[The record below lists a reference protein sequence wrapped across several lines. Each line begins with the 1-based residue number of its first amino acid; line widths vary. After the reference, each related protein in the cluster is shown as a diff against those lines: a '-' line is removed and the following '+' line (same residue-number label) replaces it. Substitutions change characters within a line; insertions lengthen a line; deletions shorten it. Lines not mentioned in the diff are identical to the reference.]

1 MELFWQTIA
10 DYNTMTWAVQALIV
24 LAAVVLT
31 ARLYLR
37 PTHRMKT
44 AMKCFLAFLNAWIAV
59 AYYLVSCDARA
70 YSGVMA
76 FFWGVMAAVWIYDAV
91 VGYTTFERTY
101 KHDKFAFA
109 LYLMPFLYPLISHL
123 RGLDFPMTT
132 SPVMPCTV
140 AIFTIGLMLSFSK
153 RINLFVVL
161 FLCHWSLIGFSKVYF
176 FGIPEDLLLASALVP
191 ALYLFFK
198 EYIDVNFRRNTKPDL
213 RVMNMLL
220 LAMCS
225 GLGVFFAAT
234 IWQQLV
240 GMAG

>member
-10 DYNTMTWAVQALIV
+10 GYNALTWPVQSLIV

-31 ARLYLR
+31 VWLYRR
-37 PTHRMKT
+37 PTHRVKT
-44 AMKCFLAFLNAWIAV
+44 AMKYFLAFLNAWIAV

-91 VGYTTFERTY
+91 VGCTTFERTY
-101 KHDKFAFA
+101 KHDKFAFV
-109 LYLMPFLYPLISHL
+109 LYLMPFAYPLISYW
-123 RGLDFPMTT
+123 RGLEFPMTT

-161 FLCHWSLIGFSKVYF
+161 FLCHWSLIGFSKVCF
-176 FGIPEDLLLASALVP
+176 FGIPEDLLLASALTP
-191 ALYLFFK
+191 ALYLFFR
-198 EYIDVNFRRNTKPDL
+198 EYIDLNFRRDTKPDL
-213 RVMNMLL
+213 RVMNLL
-220 LAMCS
+220 LMAMCT
-225 GLGVFFAAT
+225 GLGIFFAAT
-234 IWQQLV
+234 IWQQF
-240 GMAG
+240 AGIAG

>member
-1 MELFWQTIA
+1 
-10 DYNTMTWAVQALIV
+10 
-24 LAAVVLT
+24 
-31 ARLYLR
+31 
-37 PTHRMKT
+37 
-44 AMKCFLAFLNAWIAV
+44 
-59 AYYLVSCDARA
+59 
-70 YSGVMA
+70 MA

-109 LYLMPFLYPLISHL
+109 LYLMPFLYPLHIPSAGTGFPDDHL
-123 RGLDFPMTT
+123 ARQ
-132 SPVMPCTV
+132 PCT
-140 AIFTIGLMLSFSK
+140 AATFTIGLMLSFSK

-198 EYIDVNFRRNTKPDL
+198 EYIDVNFRCKAKPDL

>member
-1 MELFWQTIA
+1 MTLLAILSDGFFAAVAAVGFGAVSDPPMRAFPAIA
-10 DYNTMTWAVQALIV
+10 L
-24 LAAVVLT
+24 LAAVGH
-31 ARLYLR
+31 ALR
-37 PTHRMKT
+37 FCLMDTGVD
-44 AMKCFLAFLNAWIAV
+44 IAS
-59 AYYLVSCDARA
+59 ASLCAS
-70 YSGVMA
+70 
-76 FFWGVMAAVWIYDAV
+76 
-91 VGYTTFERTY
+91 
-101 KHDKFAFA
+101 
-109 LYLMPFLYPLISHL
+109 
-123 RGLDFPMTT
+123 
-132 SPVMPCTV
+132 V

-198 EYIDVNFRRNTKPDL
+198 EYIDVNFRRNAKPDL

>member
-1 MELFWQTIA
+1 
-10 DYNTMTWAVQALIV
+10 
-24 LAAVVLT
+24 
-31 ARLYLR
+31 
-37 PTHRMKT
+37 
-44 AMKCFLAFLNAWIAV
+44 
-59 AYYLVSCDARA
+59 
-70 YSGVMA
+70 
-76 FFWGVMAAVWIYDAV
+76 
-91 VGYTTFERTY
+91 
-101 KHDKFAFA
+101 
-109 LYLMPFLYPLISHL
+109 
-123 RGLDFPMTT
+123 
-132 SPVMPCTV
+132 MPCTV

-198 EYIDVNFRRNTKPDL
+198 EYIDVNFRRNAKPDL

-234 IWQQLV
+234 IWQQLA